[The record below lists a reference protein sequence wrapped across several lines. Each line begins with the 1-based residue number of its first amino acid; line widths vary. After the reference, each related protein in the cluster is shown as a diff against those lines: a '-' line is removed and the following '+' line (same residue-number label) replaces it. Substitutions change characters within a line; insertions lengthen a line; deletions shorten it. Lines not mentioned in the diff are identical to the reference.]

1 MAAGAAVTANG
12 LADRLPRAVW
22 AARWAGLLLVA
33 LALYG
38 RFSDPFGLY
47 IVSSA
52 LVLSLLA
59 LSVDLQWGY
68 AGILNLGPA
77 AYLGLGAYT
86 YALVQRN
93 ASGGSPTWLAFGL
106 AILLGIALAVVVAFP
121 AFKART
127 LPVYYALITLA
138 VALILQRWTAV
149 SYGLTG
155 GSNGITGIRLPDFS
169 LPGIDLKMTTTEQ
182 FFPLAAGVVV
192 VAYLGLLWLTRSRFG
207 RVMAAIRDDE
217 EKAATL
223 GYDVSG
229 VKLVVAAIAGGLGAL
244 AGALYAPLAGTAHPS
259 LFGIAF
265 TIQAFVWVA
274 VGGQGTLIG
283 PLMAALG
290 LKLLENQLRGIS
302 ADGYVMVIAALFMLV
317 VIFVPKG
324 IAGLFERI
332 AGEMRERLEHM
343 REPGLA
349 EQPSSPA
356 PPRGYPVPVRREKGA
371 LTSGEDTHL
380 EPLSPRTGRG
390 VGVRGDLPERPP
402 EGSRG

>member
-1 MAAGAAVTANG
+1 VTASG
-12 LADRLPRAVW
+12 GADRLLRTIW
-22 AARWAGLLLVA
+22 AARWAVLLLVG
-33 LALYG
+33 LAQYG
-38 RFSDPFGLY
+38 RFSDPFGLF

-59 LSVDLQWGY
+59 LSIDLQWGY

-93 ASGGSPTWLAFGL
+93 VTVGSPTWLAFGL
-106 AILLGIALAVVVAFP
+106 AILLGVVLAVVVAYP

-149 SYGLTG
+149 SYNLTG

-169 LPGIDLKMTTTEQ
+169 LPGFDLRMTTADQ
-182 FFPLAAGVVV
+182 FFPLAAGVAIVV
-192 VAYLGLLWLTRSRFG
+192 YLALLWLTRSRFG
-207 RVMAAIRDDE
+207 RIMAAIRDDE

-229 VKLVVAAIAGGLGAL
+229 VKLIVAAIAGGIGAL
-244 AGALYAPLAGTAHPS
+244 AGALYAPLIGTAHPS
-259 LFGIAF
+259 MFGIAF

-283 PLMAALG
+283 PLLAAIA

-302 ADGYVMVIAALFMLV
+302 ADGYVMVMAALFMLA
-317 VIFVPKG
+317 VIFLPQG
-324 IAGLFERI
+324 IAGLFARVASESR
-332 AGEMRERLEHM
+332 GRW
-343 REPGLA
+343 EPRRPVRP
-349 EQPSSPA
+349 ESPSSPA
-356 PPRGYPVPVRREKGA
+356 LLPVRGEEGA
-371 LTSGEDTHL
+371 LTSDAVAIH
-380 EPLSPRTGRG
+380 EPLAPRTGRLPPPVKG
-390 VGVRGDLPERPP
+390 GSGGRRVGVRGVGE
-402 EGSRG
+402 EGFHG

>member
-1 MAAGAAVTANG
+1 MTASG
-12 LADRLPRAVW
+12 GADRLLRTIW
-22 AARWAGLLLVA
+22 AARWAVLLLVG
-33 LALYG
+33 LAQYG
-38 RFSDPFGLY
+38 RFSDPFGLF

-59 LSVDLQWGY
+59 LSIDLQWGY

-93 ASGGSPTWLAFGL
+93 VTVGSPTWLAFGL
-106 AILLGIALAVVVAFP
+106 AILLGVVLAVVVAYP

-149 SYGLTG
+149 SYNLTG

-169 LPGIDLKMTTTEQ
+169 LPGFDLRMTTADQ
-182 FFPLAAGVVV
+182 FFPLAAGVAIVV
-192 VAYLGLLWLTRSRFG
+192 YLALLWLTRSRFG

-229 VKLVVAAIAGGLGAL
+229 VKLIVAAIAGGIGAL
-244 AGALYAPLAGTAHPS
+244 AGALYAPLIGTAHPS
-259 LFGIAF
+259 MFGIAF

-283 PLMAALG
+283 PLLAAIA

-302 ADGYVMVIAALFMLV
+302 ADGYVMVMAALFMLA
-317 VIFVPKG
+317 VIFLPQG
-324 IAGLFERI
+324 IAGLFARVASESR
-332 AGEMRERLEHM
+332 GRW
-343 REPGLA
+343 EPRRPVRP
-349 EQPSSPA
+349 ESPSSPA
-356 PPRGYPVPVRREKGA
+356 LLPVRGEKGA
-371 LTSGEDTHL
+371 LTSDAVANH
-380 EPLSPRTGRG
+380 EPLAPHTGRLPPPVKG
-390 VGVRGDLPERPP
+390 GSGGRRVGVRGVGE
-402 EGSRG
+402 EGFHG

>member
-1 MAAGAAVTANG
+1 MAGST
-12 LADRLPRAVW
+12 DRWLRTLW
-22 AARWAGLLLVA
+22 AARWAGLLLVG

-38 RFSDPFGLY
+38 RFSDPFGLF

-52 LVLSLLA
+52 LVLALLA

-86 YALVQRN
+86 YALVQRKVSV
-93 ASGGSPTWLAFGL
+93 ASPTWLAFGL
-106 AILLGIALAVVVAFP
+106 AILLGIVLAVVVAFP

-149 SYGLTG
+149 SYDLTG

-182 FFPLAAGVVV
+182 FYPLAAGVVI

-244 AGALYAPLAGTAHPS
+244 AGALFAPLAGTAHPS

-274 VGGQGTLIG
+274 GGGQGTLIG
-283 PLMAALG
+283 PLLAAIG
-290 LKLLENQLRGIS
+290 LKLVENQLRGVS
-302 ADGYVMVIAALFMLV
+302 ADGYVMVLASLFILV
-317 VIFVPKG
+317 VIFLPRG
-324 IAGLFERI
+324 IAGFFADI
-332 AGEMRERLEHM
+332 ARDVRDRVGHRATA
-343 REPGLA
+343 GLA
-349 EQPSSPA
+349 RRGERSS
-356 PPRGYPVPVRREKGA
+356 
-371 LTSGEDTHL
+371 
-380 EPLSPRTGRG
+380 
-390 VGVRGDLPERPP
+390 
-402 EGSRG
+402 EGLHG

>member
-1 MAAGAAVTANG
+1 MEARDAVTPHAG
-12 LADRLPRAVW
+12 VSRVLSAFW
-22 AARWAGLLLVA
+22 AARWAVLLLVG

-38 RFSDPFGLY
+38 RFSDPFGLF

-52 LVLSLLA
+52 LVLALLA

-77 AYLGLGAYT
+77 ASLGLGAYT
-86 YALVQRN
+86 YALVQRKVT
-93 ASGGSPTWLAFGL
+93 AGSPTWLAFGL
-106 AILLGIALAVVVAFP
+106 AILLGVALAVIVAFP

-149 SYGLTG
+149 SYDLTG

-169 LPGIDLKMTTTEQ
+169 LPGLDLKVTTTEQ
-182 FFPLAAGVVV
+182 FFPLAAGAAIAV
-192 VAYLGLLWLTRSRFG
+192 YLGLLWLTRSRFG

-223 GYDVSG
+223 GYDVSA
-229 VKLVVAAIAGGLGAL
+229 VKLAVAAVAGGIGAL

-265 TIQAFVWVA
+265 SIQAFVWVA

-283 PLMAALG
+283 PLLAAIA
-290 LKLLENQLRGIS
+290 LKLLENRLRDVS
-302 ADGYVMVIAALFMLV
+302 ADGYVMALAALFMLA
-317 VIFVPKG
+317 VIFLPRG
-324 IAGLFERI
+324 IAGLFSDI
-332 AGEMRERLEHM
+332 AREAKSRLARPAPSVLSTGRERPSE
-343 REPGLA
+343 GLH
-349 EQPSSPA
+349 
-356 PPRGYPVPVRREKGA
+356 G
-371 LTSGEDTHL
+371 
-380 EPLSPRTGRG
+380 
-390 VGVRGDLPERPP
+390 
-402 EGSRG
+402 

>member
-1 MAAGAAVTANG
+1 VTPHAGANRFLTA
-12 LADRLPRAVW
+12 LW
-22 AARWAGLLLVA
+22 AARWAALLVVG

-38 RFSDPFGLY
+38 RFSDPFGLF

-52 LVLSLLA
+52 LVLGLLA

-68 AGILNLGPA
+68 TGILNLGPA

-86 YALVQRN
+86 YALVQRK
-93 ASGGSPTWLAFGL
+93 AAFGSPTWIAFGL
-106 AILLGIALAVVVAFP
+106 AILLGIILAVVVAFP
-121 AFKART
+121 AFRART

-149 SYGLTG
+149 SYDLTR

-169 LPGIDLKMTTTEQ
+169 LPGLDLRMTSTDQ
-182 FFPLAAGVVV
+182 FFPLAAGV
-192 VAYLGLLWLTRSRFG
+192 AIALYLGLLWLTRSRFG

-229 VKLVVAAIAGGLGAL
+229 VKLIVAAIAGGIGAL

-274 VGGQGTLIG
+274 VGGQATLIG
-283 PLMAALG
+283 PLLAAIG
-290 LKLLENQLRGIS
+290 LRLLENQLRGIS
-302 ADGYVMVIAALFMLV
+302 ADGYVMALAAIFILAVLFL
-317 VIFVPKG
+317 PKG
-324 IAGLFERI
+324 IAGLF
-332 AGEMRERLEHM
+332 AQ
-343 REPGLA
+343 A
-349 EQPSSPA
+349 AS
-356 PPRGYPVPVRREKGA
+356 A
-371 LTSGEDTHL
+371 LTPLPPSPTAVAEGGK
-380 EPLSPRTGRG
+380 PLSHRNGRG
-390 VGVRGDLPERPP
+390 VGVRGSRE
-402 EGSRG
+402 EGLHG

>member
-1 MAAGAAVTANG
+1 VLLLAG
-12 LADRLPRAVW
+12 LAV
-22 AARWAGLLLVA
+22 
-33 LALYG
+33 YG
-38 RFSDPFGLY
+38 RFSDPFGLF

-52 LVLSLLA
+52 LVLALLA

-86 YALVQRN
+86 YALVQRKVT
-93 ASGGSPTWLAFGL
+93 AVSPTWLAFGL
-106 AILLGIALAVVVAFP
+106 AILLGVVLAVVVAFP

-149 SYGLTG
+149 SYDLTG

-169 LPGIDLKMTTTEQ
+169 LPGLPLKMTTTDQ
-182 FFPLAAGVVV
+182 FFPLAAGVAIVV
-192 VAYLGLLWLTRSRFG
+192 YLGLLWLTRSRFG

-223 GYDVSG
+223 GYDVSA
-229 VKLVVAAIAGGLGAL
+229 VKLVVAAIAGGIGAL

-265 TIQAFVWVA
+265 SIQAFVWVA

-283 PLMAALG
+283 PLLAAIA

-302 ADGYVMVIAALFMLV
+302 ADGYLIALAALFMLA
-317 VIFVPKG
+317 VIFLPKG
-324 IAGLFERI
+324 IAGLFSGI
-332 AGEMRERLEHM
+332 AREARSRLAHPSPPGLGRRRERSSE
-343 REPGLA
+343 GLH
-349 EQPSSPA
+349 
-356 PPRGYPVPVRREKGA
+356 G
-371 LTSGEDTHL
+371 
-380 EPLSPRTGRG
+380 
-390 VGVRGDLPERPP
+390 
-402 EGSRG
+402 

>member
-1 MAAGAAVTANG
+1 VTASG
-12 LADRLPRAVW
+12 GADRLLRTIW
-22 AARWAGLLLVA
+22 AARWAVLLLVG
-33 LALYG
+33 LAQYG
-38 RFSDPFGLY
+38 RFSDPFGLF

-59 LSVDLQWGY
+59 LSIDLQWGY

-93 ASGGSPTWLAFGL
+93 VTVGSPTWLAFGL
-106 AILLGIALAVVVAFP
+106 AILLGVVLAVVVAYP

-149 SYGLTG
+149 SYNLTG

-169 LPGIDLKMTTTEQ
+169 LPGFDLRMTTADQ
-182 FFPLAAGVVV
+182 FFPLAAGVAIVV
-192 VAYLGLLWLTRSRFG
+192 YLALLWLTRSRFG
-207 RVMAAIRDDE
+207 RIMAAIRDDE

-229 VKLVVAAIAGGLGAL
+229 VKLIVAAIAGGIGAL
-244 AGALYAPLAGTAHPS
+244 AGALYAPLIGTAHPS
-259 LFGIAF
+259 MFGIAF

-283 PLMAALG
+283 PLLAAIA

-302 ADGYVMVIAALFMLV
+302 ADGYVMVMAALFMLA
-317 VIFVPKG
+317 VIFLPQG
-324 IAGLFERI
+324 IAGLFARVASESR
-332 AGEMRERLEHM
+332 GRW
-343 REPGLA
+343 EPRRPVRP
-349 EQPSSPA
+349 ESPSSPA
-356 PPRGYPVPVRREKGA
+356 LLPVRGEEGA
-371 LTSGEDTHL
+371 LTSDAVAIH
-380 EPLSPRTGRG
+380 EPLAPRTGRLPPPVKG
-390 VGVRGDLPERPP
+390 GSGGSRVGVRSVGE
-402 EGSRG
+402 EGFHG

>member
-1 MAAGAAVTANG
+1 VSQFGGADG
-12 LADRLPRAVW
+12 LLHALW
-22 AARWAGLLLVA
+22 GARWAGFLLVG

-38 RFSDPFGLY
+38 RFSDPFGLF

-52 LVLSLLA
+52 LVLALLA
-59 LSVDLQWGY
+59 LSVDFQWGY

-86 YALVQRN
+86 YALVQRKVTV
-93 ASGGSPTWLAFGL
+93 GSPTWLAFGL
-106 AILLGIALAVVVAFP
+106 AILLGVVLAVVVAFP

-149 SYGLTG
+149 SYDLTG

-169 LPGIDLKMTTTEQ
+169 LPGLDLKLTTTDQ
-182 FFPLAAGVVV
+182 FFPLAAGVVIV
-192 VAYLGLLWLTRSRFG
+192 VYLGLLWLTRSRFG

-283 PLMAALG
+283 TLLAAIG

-302 ADGYVMVIAALFMLV
+302 ADGYVMVLAAIFILV
-317 VIFVPKG
+317 VLFLPKG
-324 IAGLFERI
+324 IAGLFADVARDLRGRLRRPASASLA
-332 AGEMRERLEHM
+332 AGRERPSE
-343 REPGLA
+343 GLH
-349 EQPSSPA
+349 
-356 PPRGYPVPVRREKGA
+356 G
-371 LTSGEDTHL
+371 
-380 EPLSPRTGRG
+380 
-390 VGVRGDLPERPP
+390 
-402 EGSRG
+402 